1 MKDGK
6 ESAEK
11 QQMQDMKDG
20 KESAEKQQMQGTE

>member
-1 MKDGK
+1 MKDGN